1 MPGLEYAAAA
11 VLPAVARTTGDLV
24 PYLIVIGTGF
34 LLGAWGQSARV
45 PVAVAGGILL
55 ILIGTGGFL
64 LDNDSGGGGVPGAK
78 RSTSPGRSRA
88 SRKSAASRSPRRG
101 LPSSD

>member
-1 MPGLEYAAAA
+1 MPGLESATAA

-24 PYLIVIGTGF
+24 PYLIVIGAGF
-34 LLGAWGQSARV
+34 LLGAWGQSARA

-64 LDNDSGGGGVPGAK
+64 LDNDSGGGGVPGV
-78 RSTSPGRSRA
+78 PGV
-88 SRKSAASRSPRRG
+88 
-101 LPSSD
+101 